1 MFKKILSTALHNGLS
16 LITGVKCRLCQENI
30 RLTSTAD
37 GALAFMPR
45 SICRHCLE
53 QLCLVNYA
61 GEIHF
66 QDTSN
71 IRCAL
76 DLPLPYIS
84 LSAYEREMITLVHA
98 IKYSDDI
105 ASALDLSYML
115 FALLEKSLIKEGV
128 TYYVVPIPLHRDKE
142 KERGYNQAEIISANI
157 CRLAAIHKNLGLSLI
172 HAPQLLKRCKHT
184 RVQRSLDKA
193 ARLENV
199 KDAFV
204 VDAAQRNKVKGR
216 DIIIID
222 DVLTSG
228 ATIYSAAASLRE
240 AAAGSI
246 TAATLARARWR
257 IYN

>member
-1 MFKKILSTALHNGLS
+1 
-16 LITGVKCRLCQENI
+16 
-30 RLTSTAD
+30 
-37 GALAFMPR
+37 MPR
-45 SICRHCLE
+45 SICPLCLE
-53 QLCLVNYA
+53 RLCLVNYA

-66 QDTSN
+66 QDASLS
-71 IRCAL
+71 IL
-76 DLPLPYIS
+76 DQDLPLPYIS
-84 LSAYEREMITLVHA
+84 LSAYEGEMIALVHA

-115 FALLEKSLIKEGV
+115 FALLEKSLIKEEV
-128 TYYVVPIPLHRDKE
+128 TYFVVPIPLHREKE
-142 KERGYNQAEIISANI
+142 KERGYNQAEIISANL
-157 CRLAAIHKNLGLSLI
+157 CRLAGIHKNLGLKLI

-204 VDAAQRNKVKGR
+204 VDDAQIKNVKDR